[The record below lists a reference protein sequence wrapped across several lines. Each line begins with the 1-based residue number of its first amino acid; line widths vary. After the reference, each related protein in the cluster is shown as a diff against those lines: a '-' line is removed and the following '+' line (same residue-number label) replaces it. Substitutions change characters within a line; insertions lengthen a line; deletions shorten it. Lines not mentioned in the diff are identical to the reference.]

1 MKKKTFRII
10 LIGILVLFGVLRF
23 FGALRFFNVPSTS
36 NEPNLSL
43 NSRFIGS
50 NLVKPKALDFTYF
63 KFSDSLH
70 GSAYIKRLIALPG
83 DKLECRNGSFFVNDQ
98 NIDDSLN
105 LRYSYK
111 ISKEFY
117 DDYIKESFEKDES
130 FLAYPI
136 SNDSILT
143 FLDDS
148 FVSELPVKIERFN
161 EVESE
166 GVSTDISSK
175 TSNWNINNF
184 GPIVMPKNKYFFLG
198 DNRDNS
204 LDSRY
209 RGFVEEENILGT
221 LIFKF

>member
-1 MKKKTFRII
+1 MKKTLRNI
-10 LIGILVLFGVLRF
+10 LIGVLILFGVLRI
-23 FGALRFFNVPSTS
+23 FGVIRFFNVPSTS
-36 NEPNLSL
+36 NEPNLSV

-50 NLVKPKALDFTYF
+50 NLLKPKALDFAYF
-63 KFSDSLH
+63 KFSDSLE
-70 GSAYIKRLIALPG
+70 GYTIVKRLIALPG
-83 DKLECRNGSFFVNDQ
+83 DKLECKNGNFYVNNK

-117 DDYIKESFEKDES
+117 EDHIKESYERDEL

-136 SNDSILT
+136 SNDTILT

-148 FVSELPVKIERFN
+148 FVSELPVKIERFKD
-161 EVESE
+161 VESE
-166 GVSTDISSK
+166 GVSTDILSK

-184 GPIVMPKNKYFFLG
+184 GPIVMPRNKYFFLG

-204 LDSRY
+204 LDSRF
-209 RGFVEEENILGT
+209 RGFVDEKNILGT